1 MDHIL
6 EFAGQI
12 RDINRLGEIAAVD
25 TYHSRVSSAAGWLFN
40 ANRAYEFA
48 ADYGQGTDSTAGSRC
63 TAIMAEVYGIA
74 RGVGILYFCVF
85 AFDSCVSAGQINTD
99 TGRNLAV
106 FNGQRMIGGSNARV
120 IIEVYALNVV
130 ACNYCAVLDDIG
142 RAGAVK

>member
-25 TYHSRVSSAAGWLFN
+25 TITARFQRRRLALFN

-74 RGVGILYFCVF
+74 RGVGILYFVF
-85 AFDSCVSAGQINTD
+85 SPLI
-99 TGRNLAV
+99 
-106 FNGQRMIGGSNARV
+106 
-120 IIEVYALNVV
+120 V
-130 ACNYCAVLDDIG
+130 ASVQD
-142 RAGAVK
+142 K